1 MLVTA
6 SARSVTKESGC
17 YCYSGVFTPC
27 NSPII
32 SPIATKKSELLEILS
47 ESLKSKHCIEIR
59 ELFLT
64 QFSVCLTLRQVSILP
79 FTDAHF
85 LITCDSISHGF
96 IHREN
101 SDNVLFFFLFA
112 CVLIE
117 GFSICESKPSNSY
130 YFFPCNSIILTAS
143 SEQQHFCYPNQ
154 QPLRKILYLVVKAC
168 NVLSTNKY
176 ARECFW
182 EDQAVSSL

>member
-101 SDNVLFFFLFA
+101 SDNVLFFFCLLASWLRDLAF
-112 CVLIE
+112 VKVNPVILII
-117 GFSICESKPSNSY
+117 FSHVILSFWQLALN
-130 YFFPCNSIILTAS
+130 NSIFVTLI
-143 SEQQHFCYPNQ
+143 
-154 QPLRKILYLVVKAC
+154 
-168 NVLSTNKY
+168 
-176 ARECFW
+176 
-182 EDQAVSSL
+182 SSLSGRSCIW